1 MHLGR
6 KASQNIDSLQGTE
19 SIEPRRS
26 KRPTRTTPATVASMR
41 GGAWVFAMPI
51 FFFLADLTQSGWD
64 WRRCGGCGPWC
75 LESSCSAACT
85 PSCSLWSQPG
95 AARRKQEGRREETI
109 KRTATKSGESRRC
122 RVRDDKDEWREQL
135 EDIKSTRRCLLVFTC
150 KVGSASGNTFSCLT
164 DVTEYYHNV
173 GK

>member
-1 MHLGR
+1 MRWNCTSMENMEGDICIIHLESTVRQNNPVGKTLFCWVSSSAAYLHLGR

-41 GGAWVFAMPI
+41 SGAWVFAMPI
-51 FFFLADLTQSGWD
+51 FFFLADLTQSGWG

-109 KRTATKSGESRRC
+109 KRTATKSGESGRC
-122 RVRDDKDEWREQL
+122 
-135 EDIKSTRRCLLVFTC
+135 
-150 KVGSASGNTFSCLT
+150 
-164 DVTEYYHNV
+164 
-173 GK
+173 